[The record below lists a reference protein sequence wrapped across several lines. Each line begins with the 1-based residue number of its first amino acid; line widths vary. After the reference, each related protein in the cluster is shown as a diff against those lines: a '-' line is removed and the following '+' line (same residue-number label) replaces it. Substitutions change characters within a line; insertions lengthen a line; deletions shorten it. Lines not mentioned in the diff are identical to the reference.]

1 MSKVIKNPTYFV
13 DIDGTIIKYRKF
25 TELNSTPP
33 EPIQDVIDYLNEQFT
48 NGAVII
54 VTTARPDDYRLLT
67 EHELNVVGLK
77 FNKIIMNCG
86 RGSRI
91 ILNDLDPDN
100 LEIPRAVGINLKR
113 NEGLKNIVIPDNINS
128 YESS

>member
-13 DIDGTIIKYRKF
+13 DIDGTIVKYRKF
-25 TELNSTPP
+25 TELSSTPP
-33 EPIQDVIDYLNEQFT
+33 EPIQDVIDYLNEQVS

-54 VTTARPDDYRLLT
+54 VTTARPDSYRLLT
-67 EHELNVVGLK
+67 EHELNVIGLK
-77 FNKIIMNCG
+77 HNQIIMNCG

-100 LEIPRAVGINLKR
+100 LEIPRAVGINMKR
-113 NEGLKNIVIPDNINS
+113 DEGLKNITIPDNINS
-128 YESS
+128 YESN